1 MLAFR
6 EEVAD
11 QLPLSS
17 IPDFSIELLLKE
29 DLFDCTLVLLKSFK
43 RLNCQITN

>member
-6 EEVAD
+6 KAVAD
-11 QLPLSS
+11 QLLLSS

-43 RLNCQITN
+43 RLNFQITN